1 MDHLTLA
8 GALRK
13 LSALIHT
20 SIHQDARPPADEL
33 NELIDRIAN
42 TTQEKP
48 GYAGETRALLR
59 EKKALSTESLLARI
73 RALNAIQN
81 MLWRL
86 DNEPPATLNA
96 PNSLNKSRG
105 SPVGRALSSL
115 TSLQPYG

>member
-1 MDHLTLA
+1 MDHPTLA
-8 GALRK
+8 RALRK

-20 SIHQDARPPADEL
+20 SIHQDTLPPAAEVK
-33 NELIDRIAN
+33 ELISRITS
-42 TTQEKP
+42 TTQDKP
-48 GYAGETRALLR
+48 GYAAETRVLLR
-59 EKKALSTESLLARI
+59 EKKALSTDSLLARI

-86 DNEPPATLNA
+86 DNEPAAAADP